1 MSKAPSGFVID
12 SIDLEGFMRYKDP
25 TKISFPGQF
34 TAITGPTGSGKS
46 SILDAMTFALYGASS
61 RTDERLKVEDFVDK
75 NGHVRLEFYQGGS
88 RFEVVRGRKAGRSYL
103 ALNQNLKS
111 IGGSTTEIQREII
124 NIVGLDYIG
133 FRNSTFIRQDEMK
146 AIGSETGAQRLDI
159 FQRLFRL
166 EVFEKAQKIADERL
180 KETRDAAL
188 QASTKVVQMKIS
200 YEKTLPQKR
209 NYLETAKTLAG
220 KLKEEADGL
229 KRKTATLKKQVA
241 KLQPIHDTYIDV
253 SSSIETLKGSIE
265 ENKEKI
271 EEAEEKNRQRNALKQ
286 EIDRLRK
293 AAEEHSRLTEQE
305 NGLERKGEKVSNIEE
320 KIAIRRANIS
330 RINESL
336 QTQSKGYRT
345 RLAEYEKRLKS
356 VQTSL
361 SKDEAFDYLRLEG
374 ALKERIHRIDTEM
387 KWMKEKRNI
396 VEQLKKEGFQASR
409 QLPVISAKTKSIT
422 GDVFLKTEIQSYIS
436 RLDEDLTKVRSH
448 VKDQTHG
455 EEGSIA
461 ELEREKRALGFTP
474 SMKATLGRV
483 RERLAEIESDAS
495 AYLTK
500 RDKLDK
506 LPDQR
511 SLIRELQSSSLTMK
525 RNMRRLE
532 EQELKLRKH
541 EENYN
546 TLYDELQKIQEK
558 ISKATQE
565 AGEAKGKWDQLK
577 TQVEELEKL
586 KPEIDKLERS
596 TKELTQK
603 QEIYTILKEEVFHR
617 KGILIYAINQLLQG
631 MSREASFILGE
642 LTDRRLNNIRVTPY
656 SDTRGGGVRI
666 EVEGVDGLFHD
677 VSIFSGGEKTQVNA
691 ALRFSIAKELASMP
705 QVGKSYGNM
714 KTLFI
719 DEGDL
724 GSLDTEQS
732 RKLFIKKLF
741 TLGDLFEKI
750 ILITQLTEIADQ
762 FPSRIRVYMT
772 PEQFSRIAEGAPQNE

>member
-1 MSKAPSGFVID
+1 MSRAPSGFVID

-25 TKISFPGQF
+25 TKVSFPGQF

-88 RFEVVRGRKAGRSYL
+88 KFEVVRGRKAGRSYL

-180 KETRDAAL
+180 KEARDAAL
-188 QASTKVVQMKIS
+188 QTSSKVIQMKIS

-209 NYLETAKTLAG
+209 NDLETAKTLAD
-220 KLKEEADGL
+220 KLKEEAVGL
-229 KRKTATLKKQVA
+229 NRKTATLKKQVA

-253 SSSIETLKGSIE
+253 SSGIETLKDSIE

-336 QTQSKGYRT
+336 QTQSKRYRT
-345 RLAEYEKRLKS
+345 RLTEYEKRLKS

-374 ALKERIHRIDTEM
+374 ALKERIHRIDMEM
-387 KWMKEKRNI
+387 KWVKGKRNI

-422 GDVFLKTEIQSYIS
+422 GDAFLKTEIQSSIS

-511 SLIRELQSSSLTMK
+511 SLIRELRRSSLTMK

-532 EQELKLRKH
+532 EQELKLRKQ

-546 TLYDELQKIQEK
+546 TLYDGLQKIQEK
-558 ISKATQE
+558 ISKAAQD
-565 AGEAKGKWDQLK
+565 AGEAKGKSDQLK

-586 KPEIDKLERS
+586 KPEIDKLEKS

-656 SDTRGGGVRI
+656 SDTRGGDFNR
-666 EVEGVDGLFHD
+666 LFHQFGVVD
-677 VSIFSGGEKTQVNA
+677 QNVISFFRETSIVGFYNV
-691 ALRFSIAKELASMP
+691 LRTRDRI
-705 QVGKSYGNM
+705 VW
-714 KTLFI
+714 
-719 DEGDL
+719 
-724 GSLDTEQS
+724 
-732 RKLFIKKLF
+732 
-741 TLGDLFEKI
+741 I
-750 ILITQLTEIADQ
+750 IVVAII
-762 FPSRIRVYMT
+762 Y
-772 PEQFSRIAEGAPQNE
+772 